1 MPHDSS
7 ASAAPK
13 DYCRLFEDISPSED
27 GSPGRAVRVLLPV
40 FLAVAFFRASDVIR
54 GMGRAPAGWT
64 RVSRRRRRGVQSRSD
79 TEKAWTDLVRLC
91 RLLNTNRSRASRGRD
106 CAASRR
112 RGRPEVP
119 RARGRVREHRR
130 IVDPGQRLQ
139 PVRKTSRAGFTMGA
153 GGRRGFGGYAAGPTL
168 DPLVGW
174 TMCRSRCGRSCSPS
188 LRCGRN
194 ISHWSATSLTA
205 GSTGTG

>member
-139 PVRKTSRAGFTMGA
+139 PVRKRAGPVSRWVPA
-153 GGRRGFGGYAAGPTL
+153 GVAALVATRPARPRIPSSAGRCVEAAAVEAARRPCAAGEI
-168 DPLVGW
+168 
-174 TMCRSRCGRSCSPS
+174 SR
-188 LRCGRN
+188 
-194 ISHWSATSLTA
+194 
-205 GSTGTG
+205 TGPRHR